1 MGAEE
6 GGKHQRLIIDERITL
21 RVSRYRQ
28 LRSLSDP
35 RFALLPV
42 YVHPFRRIERVP
54 FLQLELLRATRN
66 QRIWDTSALKARTH
80 PTLGKD

>member
-1 MGAEE
+1 MRAEE
-6 GGKHQRLIIDERITL
+6 GDKHQRLIIDERNTL

-54 FLQLELLRATRN
+54 FLQLGLLHATRN

-80 PTLGKD
+80 PVLGKG